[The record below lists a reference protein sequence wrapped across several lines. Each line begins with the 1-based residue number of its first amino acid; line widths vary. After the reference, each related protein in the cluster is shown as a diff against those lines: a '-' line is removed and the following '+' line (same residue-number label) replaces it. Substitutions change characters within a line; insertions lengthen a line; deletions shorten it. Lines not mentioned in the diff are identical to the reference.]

1 MPTKILLHVLKSS
14 FFYLFFQVKNVKI
27 RPLKKTLQMVDTQI
41 GYNGFFILESLI
53 SKSIIIPRCIFECK
67 EKTIERV
74 NFMTLVAS

>member
-1 MPTKILLHVLKSS
+1 MPTKILWHVLKSS
-14 FFYLFFQVKNVKI
+14 SFFFFLGEKCENSPPQKNTANG
-27 RPLKKTLQMVDTQI
+27 RYPI

-74 NFMTLVAS
+74 NFMTLVDS